1 MQKMTTSTTTP
12 TSTNQD
18 ATSKSKGKLLTNL
31 RDDLEEARVLNGVP
45 GMSVAVMH
53 KGEVIFAEGFGL
65 RNAKDVF
72 TADVNIKYR
81 TFKVAS
87 VPFFGLRDRIYL

>member
-1 MQKMTTSTTTP
+1 MQKTTTSTTTP
-12 TSTNQD
+12 TSTSQD
-18 ATSKSKGKLLTNL
+18 ATSKSKGKLLANL
-31 RDDLEEARVLNGVP
+31 RDDLEKARVLNGVP

-65 RNAKDVF
+65 RNDKDVF
-72 TADVNIKYR
+72 TADVNIKHR

-87 VPFFGLRDRIYL
+87 VPFFWVRDRIYL